1 MAAKKIKGRKRHI
14 VVDTMG
20 NLLSVKVH
28 AANIHDTSSGIWAA
42 ETALLNYPEIQKFCA
57 DAGYRGSFVDAMKE
71 KFQMEV
77 DVVKRSDSEHWRILP
92 KRWIVERTFAWLNN
106 YRRLSKDYEINVVYA
121 ESMIKIAA
129 SYILL
134 KRL

>member
-1 MAAKKIKGRKRHI
+1 M
-14 VVDTMG
+14 D
-20 NLLSVKVH
+20 
-28 AANIHDTSSGIWAA
+28 
-42 ETALLNYPEIQKFCA
+42 
-57 DAGYRGSFVDAMKE
+57 
-71 KFQMEV
+71 V
-77 DVVKRSDSEHWRILP
+77 DVVKRSDSEQWQVLP

-129 SYILL
+129 SYTLL

>member
-1 MAAKKIKGRKRHI
+1 
-14 VVDTMG
+14 
-20 NLLSVKVH
+20 
-28 AANIHDTSSGIWAA
+28 
-42 ETALLNYPEIQKFCA
+42 
-57 DAGYRGSFVDAMKE
+57 MKE
-71 KFQMEV
+71 KFKMEV